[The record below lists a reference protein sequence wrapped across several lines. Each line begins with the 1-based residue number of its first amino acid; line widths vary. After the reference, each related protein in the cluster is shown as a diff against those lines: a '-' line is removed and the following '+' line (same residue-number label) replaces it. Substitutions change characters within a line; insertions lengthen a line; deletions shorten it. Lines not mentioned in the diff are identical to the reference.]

1 MIKGTSIVKRTAL
14 FWIAAGTLALAAG
27 GCGSGYQNSWPYPRD
42 VETVYVEMFDTTSF
56 RRGFEYDLTD
66 AICKQIE
73 SRTPYKIVS
82 DRSRA
87 DTVLSGNM
95 GIGVSALAS
104 DPYTGRTLENES
116 VVKVSVTWKNLK
128 TGQLLV
134 DNEVVYASSSYS
146 RQLGQDV
153 DYSVR
158 RSVNEA
164 AQKVVEQMQT
174 PW

>member
-1 MIKGTSIVKRTAL
+1 MKRTLL
-14 FWIAAGTLALAAG
+14 FLAVAAAGLLLAS
-27 GCGSGYQNSWPYPRD
+27 GCGQGYQNSWLYPHD
-42 VETVYVEMFDTTSF
+42 VRTVYVEMFDTTSF
-56 RRGFEYDLTD
+56 RRGYEYDLTD
-66 AICKQIE
+66 AICKVIE

-95 GIGVSALAS
+95 GIGISVLAG
-104 DPYTGRTLENES
+104 DPYTGRPLENES
-116 VVKVSVTWKNLK
+116 VVTVNVTWKNLK

-134 DNEVVYASSSYS
+134 DNEVVYASSSFS
-146 RQLGQDV
+146 RQMGQTE
-153 DYSVR
+153 DYSIR

-164 AQKVVEQMQT
+164 AQKVVEQMQI